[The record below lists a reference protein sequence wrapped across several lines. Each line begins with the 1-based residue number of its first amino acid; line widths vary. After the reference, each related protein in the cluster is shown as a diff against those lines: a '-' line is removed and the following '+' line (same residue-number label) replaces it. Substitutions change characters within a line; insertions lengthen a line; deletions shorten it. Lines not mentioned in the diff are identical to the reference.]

1 MSTNTKCSLQKLSF
15 QFSLKRDALEVLPQ
29 VKHLDKAVLTQLCL
43 SWVLIILQPGTLE
56 AEACSYGKGL
66 PATRF
71 FLLLHGLQSLYKS
84 IPPHDCYKRGN
95 GLSVNF
101 LSQCCLHD
109 AGLFGFSL
117 HLIPILS
124 NALFFQY
131 YFKFV
136 MSVIFLVRTCKLGYC
151 GCAAESEFAQVHIGR
166 PVSRVSYQMPVPC
179 SAEYAR
185 PYIIFENNGELETK
199 VKVQTILCEV
209 RVTKSTF
216 PRGLLSCHPT

>member
-15 QFSLKRDALEVLPQ
+15 QFSLTRDALEVLPQ

-109 AGLFGFSL
+109 A
-117 HLIPILS
+117 
-124 NALFFQY
+124 
-131 YFKFV
+131 
-136 MSVIFLVRTCKLGYC
+136 
-151 GCAAESEFAQVHIGR
+151 AESEFAQVHIGR
-166 PVSRVSYQMPVPC
+166 PVSRVCANFLEKAVPKWRC
-179 SAEYAR
+179 S
-185 PYIIFENNGELETK
+185 
-199 VKVQTILCEV
+199 
-209 RVTKSTF
+209 RVGPKCH
-216 PRGLLSCHPT
+216 GSCRH